1 MAINYLYS
9 QPVALEKI
17 DFLHL
22 RLLLQ
27 KFSMK
32 MQTTFQFYLF
42 PKNRVISSITLLFSS
57 FNNKSSFSINSK

>member
-22 RLLLQ
+22 RLLRQ

-32 MQTTFQFYLF
+32 MQTTFQFYLCF
-42 PKNRVISSITLLFSS
+42 LKTELLVP
-57 FNNKSSFSINSK
+57 